1 MEQRKYY
8 RTIVLSDI
16 HLGTS
21 HSKTDEVCHF
31 LSNVDCGRLILN
43 GDIIDG
49 WHLKKS
55 GMRKWQ
61 PYHTRFFK
69 ILMKMME
76 RKGTQVVYVRG
87 NHDDFLDGLA
97 PLTFYNISI
106 VREYELESRGRRYF
120 VTHGD
125 IFDRVTTQMKW
136 LALLGDVGYSFLL
149 SFNSLYNR
157 LRATPGAVALWRDMY
172 RTEWAIFDEESR
184 VAGTLDF
191 LDYQN
196 GKFSIYDWKR
206 SNKVVDRNG
215 TPEKAN
221 RWGDHAYAPI
231 AHIVDT
237 TFWHYAL
244 QVSIYRYILEKNYGI
259 QVSDNHLAVFHPD
272 YDRPHVVDTPYLKDE
287 VISVLNKRKSEF

>member
-1 MEQRKYY
+1 MNYNERNRHKRDASIQFDCDQHQYIHNGHIFKSVT
-8 RTIVLSDI
+8 TIVDECFKQFDADYWARRKAPSLGMTPQQVKDMWNRKGEISRN
-16 HLGTS
+16 LGTQM
-21 HSKTDEVCHF
+21 HTKIEHYYLGTPHHLDDQDGTD
-31 LSNVDCGRLILN
+31 RLFALFTKN
-43 GDIIDG
+43 
-49 WHLKKS
+49 
-55 GMRKWQ
+55 
-61 PYHTRFFK
+61 HT
-69 ILMKMME
+69 L
-76 RKGTQVVYVRG
+76 
-87 NHDDFLDGLA
+87 H
-97 PLTFYNISI
+97 P
-106 VREYELESRGRRYF
+106 
-120 VTHGD
+120 
-125 IFDRVTTQMKW
+125 
-136 LALLGDVGYSFLL
+136 
-149 SFNSLYNR
+149 
-157 LRATPGAVALWRDMY
+157 Y